1 MNIKNSI
8 SSACKLVQFFLD
20 RINLLIGRLPLIGR
34 IKTQWLRLAVAF
46 IALALTFILVIKAIQ
61 AIFGLNSI
69 EYRTAAVEEGSL
81 VATIS
86 ASGTLNPVKSVTVGT
101 QVTGMIKELDVDF
114 NSPVQKG
121 QVIARIDPREY
132 QARYDQAL
140 ANYVLAQR
148 NHEFNLKL
156 VDKGFISKSAVVQTE
171 GAYKA
176 ALGALNLAK
185 KSLDDT
191 VIHAPVDGVVVKRS
205 VEVGQTVAASLQA
218 PELFIIAQNLA
229 EMQVET
235 SIDESDVGRLAE
247 GMDASFTVDSFPGRV
262 FQSKVLQIRKAPI
275 TIQNVVTYTVLISA
289 DNPDLKLLPGMT
301 ANVRIVVDKR
311 DNVLKVP
318 NAALRFRMP
327 SNDEIAANKGVQNP
341 GAANLGANQRGPRG
355 GSGSWSGSSTRR
367 VWLLEKNGFASKPV
381 ELKIRTGM
389 TDGTYTEL
397 LPDQNGQF
405 PLQAGNQLIIGIQGA
420 GSKEAATK
428 RQTGPRMF

>member
-1 MNIKNSI
+1 MTVKNLKLNIVKYFDLSL
-8 SSACKLVQFFLD
+8 KYL
-20 RINLLIGRLPLIGR
+20 NLMVDRLPLASR
-34 IKTQWLRLAVAF
+34 VKSTWLRLLCIF
-46 IALALTFILVIKAIQ
+46 LVGSLFLLVLIKGVQ
-61 AIFGLNSI
+61 VTFGLNSPDF
-69 EYRTAAVEEGSL
+69 RLAAIEEGPI
-81 VATIS
+81 VATVS

-114 NSPVQKG
+114 NSPVKQG

-140 ANYVLAQR
+140 ANYELAKR
-148 NHEFNLKL
+148 NHDYNLKL

-229 EMQVET
+229 EMQVEA
-235 SIDESDVGRLAE
+235 SIDESDVGRLSE

-301 ANVRIVVDKR
+301 ANVRIIFDKR
-311 DNVLKVP
+311 EKVLKVP
-318 NAALRFRMP
+318 NVALRFRMP
-327 SNDEIAANKGVQNP
+327 SADDSLAAKSSQAGNTTGSP
-341 GAANLGANQRGPRG
+341 RTSRG
-355 GSGSWSGSSTRR
+355 GAGGWGSSGIRK
-367 VWLLEKNGFASKPV
+367 VWLLDRSGLQDKPI

-389 TDGTYTEL
+389 TDGSFTEL
-397 LPDQNGQF
+397 LPDADSKF
-405 PLQAGNQLIIGIQGA
+405 PLQVGNLVITGIQSL
-420 GSKEAATK
+420 GSKEGSPK
-428 RQTGPRMF
+428 RQNGPRMF

>member
-1 MNIKNSI
+1 MKMNVPRVKVANLLRTIKNWSD
-8 SSACKLVQFFLD
+8 FLIA
-20 RINLLIGRLPLIGR
+20 RIPLIR
-34 IKTQWLRLAVAF
+34 NIQATWLRRATVITIIPLVLY
-46 IALALTFILVIKAIQ
+46 IALKVAQ
-61 AIFGLNSI
+61 AMFGLNSP
-69 EYRTAAVEEGSL
+69 EFRTAAIEEGPI

-114 NSPVQKG
+114 NSPVKQG
-121 QVIARIDPREY
+121 QVIARVDPREY

-140 ANYVLAQR
+140 ANYELAKR
-148 NHEFNLKL
+148 NHEYNLKL

-229 EMQVET
+229 EMQVEA
-235 SIDESDVGRLAE
+235 SIDESDVGRLSE

-275 TIQNVVTYTVLISA
+275 TIQNVVTYTVIISA

-301 ANVRIVVDKR
+301 ANVRIIFDKR
-311 DNVLKVP
+311 EKVLKVP
-318 NAALRFRMP
+318 NVALRFRMP
-327 SNDEIAANKGVQNP
+327 SADDSPIAKPSLPGNTGVSP
-341 GAANLGANQRGPRG
+341 RTSRG
-355 GSGSWSGSSTRR
+355 GAGGWGSTGIRK
-367 VWLLEKNGFASKPV
+367 VWLLDTGGLQDKPI

-389 TDGTYTEL
+389 TDGSFTEL
-397 LPDQNGQF
+397 LPDVDSKF
-405 PLQAGNQLIIGIQGA
+405 PLKVGDLVITGIQSS
-420 GSKEAATK
+420 GSKDGPPK
-428 RQTGPRMF
+428 RQNGPRMF

>member
-1 MNIKNSI
+1 MKLLIH
-8 SSACKLVQFFLD
+8 SSLKLLARLQSCCESFFLRVPLVK
-20 RINLLIGRLPLIGR
+20 RIQSAKLRGVIGLF
-34 IKTQWLRLAVAF
+34 V
-46 IALALTFILVIKAIQ
+46 IAAIFFILIRITQ
-61 AIFGLNSI
+61 HIFGINAS
-69 EYRTAAVEEGSL
+69 EYRTAKVEEGPL

-114 NSPVQKG
+114 NSPVKKG

-140 ANYVLAQR
+140 ANYELAKR
-148 NHEFNLKL
+148 NHEYNLKL

-229 EMQVET
+229 EMQVEA
-235 SIDESDVGRLAE
+235 SIDESDVGRLSE

-301 ANVRIVVDKR
+301 ANVRIIYDKR
-311 DNVLKVP
+311 EKVLKVP
-318 NAALRFRMP
+318 NVALRFRMP
-327 SNDEIAANKGVQNP
+327 SADDSPVAKPSQSGNTSVSS
-341 GAANLGANQRGPRG
+341 RTSRG
-355 GSGSWSGSSTRR
+355 GAGGWGSTGVRK
-367 VWLLEKNGFASKPV
+367 VWLLDKTGLQDKPI
-381 ELKIRTGM
+381 EIKIQTGM
-389 TDGTYTEL
+389 TDGSFTEL
-397 LPDQNGQF
+397 LPDADSKF
-405 PLQAGNQLIIGIQGA
+405 PLKVGDLVITGIQSS
-420 GSKEAATK
+420 GSKEGPPK
-428 RQTGPRMF
+428 RQNGPRMF

>member
-1 MNIKNSI
+1 MTVKNLKLNIVKYFDLSL
-8 SSACKLVQFFLD
+8 KYL
-20 RINLLIGRLPLIGR
+20 NLMVDRLPLASR
-34 IKTQWLRLAVAF
+34 VKSTWLRLLCIF
-46 IALALTFILVIKAIQ
+46 LVGSLFLLVLIKGVQ
-61 AIFGLNSI
+61 VTFGLNSPDF
-69 EYRTAAVEEGSL
+69 RLAAIEEGPI
-81 VATIS
+81 VATVS

-114 NSPVQKG
+114 NSPVKQG

-140 ANYVLAQR
+140 ANYELAKR
-148 NHEFNLKL
+148 NHDYNLKL

-229 EMQVET
+229 EMQVEA
-235 SIDESDVGRLAE
+235 SIDESDVGRLSE

-275 TIQNVVTYTVLISA
+275 TIQNVVTYTVLNSA
-289 DNPDLKLLPGMT
+289 DNPDLKLVPGMT
-301 ANVRIVVDKR
+301 ANVRIIYDKR
-311 DNVLKVP
+311 EKVLKVP
-318 NAALRFRMP
+318 NVALRFRMP
-327 SNDEIAANKGVQNP
+327 SADDSPVAKPSLSGNTSVSP
-341 GAANLGANQRGPRG
+341 RTSRG
-355 GSGSWSGSSTRR
+355 GAGGWGSTGIRK
-367 VWLLEKNGFASKPV
+367 VWLLDTGGLKDKPI

-389 TDGTYTEL
+389 TDGSFTEL
-397 LPDQNGQF
+397 LPDADSKF
-405 PLQAGNQLIIGIQGA
+405 PLKVGDLVITGIQSS
-420 GSKEAATK
+420 GSKEGPPK
-428 RQTGPRMF
+428 RQNGPRMF

>member
-1 MNIKNSI
+1 MKINFSRLKIP
-8 SSACKLVQFFLD
+8 
-20 RINLLIGRLPLIGR
+20 NLLRTLGHWTDVLCSHLPFINK
-34 IKTQWLRLAVAF
+34 IQVAWLRRTS
-46 IALALTFILVIKAIQ
+46 ALLSITLVLYFLLKSAQ
-61 AIFGLNSI
+61 TIFGLNSP
-69 EYRTAAVEEGSL
+69 EFRTAAIEEGSI

-114 NSPVQKG
+114 NSPVKKG
-121 QVIARIDPREY
+121 QVIARVDPREY

-140 ANYVLAQR
+140 ANYELAKR
-148 NHEFNLKL
+148 NYEYNLKL

-229 EMQVET
+229 EMQVEA
-235 SIDESDVGRLAE
+235 SIDESDVGRLSE
-247 GMDASFTVDSFPGRV
+247 GMDASFTVDSFPARV

-301 ANVRIVVDKR
+301 ANVRIIVDKR
-311 DNVLKVP
+311 EKVLKVP
-318 NAALRFRMP
+318 NVALRFRMP
-327 SNDEIAANKGVQNP
+327 STDDSSAAKPSQASNT
-341 GAANLGANQRGPRG
+341 ASGPRTSRG
-355 GSGSWSGSSTRR
+355 GTGGWGSSGIRK
-367 VWLLEKNGFASKPV
+367 VWLLDRTGLQEKPV

-389 TDGTYTEL
+389 NDGSFTEL
-397 LPDQNGQF
+397 LPDSDSKL
-405 PLQAGNQLIIGIQGA
+405 PLQVGDLVITGIQSPS
-420 GSKEAATK
+420 SKEGSSK
-428 RQTGPRMF
+428 RQNGPRMF